1 MASILDL
8 LNTQT
13 GEQLIDKAS
22 SNTSEDKDKVT
33 SVLGMALPLILGAMK
48 SNTKE
53 PQGAE
58 NLNQAL
64 QSEKHN
70 GDLLNNLENKNSED
84 LIGEGDKI
92 LNHVLGSKKVSV
104 NKTIAATLNIEET
117 TVSKILEMAA
127 PVVMGLLGKQ
137 KRKDKVGASGLTG
150 LLNSVL
156 GSNAAHDQS
165 LIESM
170 LDADGDGNVIDDV
183 AGMVLGNKGK
193 KGGGLLGGMLG
204 GK

>member
-58 NLNQAL
+58 HLNQAL
-64 QSEKHN
+64 ESEKHN
-70 GDLLNNLENKNSED
+70 GELLNNLENKNTED
-84 LIGEGDKI
+84 LTGEGSKI
-92 LNHVLGSKKVSV
+92 LNHVLGSKQGSI

-183 AGMVLGNKGK
+183 TGMLMGKKGK